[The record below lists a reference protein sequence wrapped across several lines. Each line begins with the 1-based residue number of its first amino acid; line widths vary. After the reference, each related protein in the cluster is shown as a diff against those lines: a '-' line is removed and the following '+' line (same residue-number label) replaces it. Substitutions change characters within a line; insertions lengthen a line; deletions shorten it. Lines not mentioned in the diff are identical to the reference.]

1 MDYSKIE
8 RKLQRLES
16 RIEVKK
22 EERRATYYKLQE
34 LKTSSESRK

>member
-16 RIEVKK
+16 RTEVKK
-22 EERRATYYKLQE
+22 ERRATYYKLQE